1 MLPTWRLFAGSS
13 FIVDVMSRRGS
24 HFVSGDLKSI
34 VYTRLVLSRRLA
46 VHKQSFLNLLKQN
59 GRRVTK
65 VYSAILLPRSCIGE
79 FLFHHCSEISHHLLA
94 RFRWFNFESLIPL
107 V

>member
-1 MLPTWRLFAGSS
+1 MLPTWRLYAGSS
-13 FIVDVMSRRGS
+13 FIVDVMSRRGG

-34 VYTRLVLSRRLA
+34 VYTRLVLSTRLA
-46 VHKQSFLNLLKQN
+46 VHKQSFLNLLRQN

-65 VYSAILLPRSCIGE
+65 VYSAILLPQSCIGE
-79 FLFHHCSEISHHLLA
+79 FLFHHCSEISYHLLA